1 MKFAALNASLLAV
14 IAPLAIA
21 SEKAPANAK
30 VAVQDYQY
38 GMQLDIDQVL
48 QRTDNSQKSGVVPSV
63 LVYRDSQGEV
73 HAVRFVEWGGLSSQ
87 NG

>member
-1 MKFAALNASLLAV
+1 MKLAEITTTLIAAFDPMAF
-14 IAPLAIA
+14 A
-21 SEKAPANAK
+21 SEKAPDISK
-30 VAVQDYQY
+30 LQVQQYQY

-48 QRTDNSQKSGVVPSV
+48 KRTDNSHKSGVVPSV

-73 HAVRFVEWGGLSSQ
+73 HAVRFMEWGGQSNQ

>member
-1 MKFAALNASLLAV
+1 MKFAALNASVIAV
-14 IAPLAIA
+14 LAPLAIA
-21 SEKAPANAK
+21 SEKAPATPK
-30 VAVQDYQY
+30 VEVQEYQY

-48 QRTDNSQKSGVVPSV
+48 QRTDNSRKSGVVPSV

-73 HAVRFVEWGGLSSQ
+73 HAVRFMEWGGLSSQ

>member
-1 MKFAALNASLLAV
+1 MKLAAITTTLIAAFAPMAF
-14 IAPLAIA
+14 A
-21 SEKAPANAK
+21 SEKAPDISK
-30 VAVQDYQY
+30 LQVQQYQY

-48 QRTDNSQKSGVVPSV
+48 KRTDNSHKSGVVPSV

-73 HAVRFVEWGGLSSQ
+73 HAVRFMEWGGLNNQ

>member
-1 MKFAALNASLLAV
+1 MKFAALNATLLAAF
-14 IAPLAIA
+14 APMAFA
-21 SEKAPANAK
+21 SEKAPASTN
-30 VAVQDYQY
+30 VDVQEYQY

-48 QRTDNSQKSGVVPSV
+48 QRTDNSRKSGVVPSV

-73 HAVRFVEWGGLSSQ
+73 HAVRFVEWGGLSNQ

>member
-1 MKFAALNASLLAV
+1 MKFAALNATLLAAFAP
-14 IAPLAIA
+14 IAFA
-21 SEKAPANAK
+21 SEKASEISN
-30 VAVQDYQY
+30 VEVQQYQY
-38 GMQLDIDQVL
+38 GMHLDIDQVL